1 MMGYICSMT
10 TTQAPQ
16 VTATHTTSNGHA
28 VEIRRGGNTNYPH
41 VVRTATFRGEYATA
55 EYAAHVANILFV
67 ELETGCYACGVV
79 AATAKR
85 PHLAVRDASRHN
97 H

>member
-1 MMGYICSMT
+1 MT

-16 VTATHTTSNGHA
+16 VTAIHTTSNGHT
-28 VEIRRGGNTNYPH
+28 VELRRGGNTNYPH
-41 VVRTATFRGEYATA
+41 VVRTATFRGEYSTA

-67 ELETGCYACGVV
+67 ELETGCYACGV
-79 AATAKR
+79 ASANAKR
-85 PHLAVRDASRHN
+85 PHLAVRDTRPHQ

>member
-1 MMGYICSMT
+1 MGMT
-10 TTQAPQ
+10 QTKDPQ
-16 VTATHTTSNGHA
+16 TIAIRTTSNGHT
-28 VEIRRGGNTNYPH
+28 VELRRGGNTNYPH

-67 ELETGCYACGVV
+67 ELETGCYACGV
-79 AATAKR
+79 AAANAKR
-85 PHLAVRDASRHN
+85 PHLAVLDTSKHS

>member
-1 MMGYICSMT
+1 MGYICSMT

-41 VVRTATFRGEYATA
+41 VVRTATFRGEYA
-55 EYAAHVANILFV
+55 NILFV
-67 ELETGCYACGVV
+67 ELETGCYACGVA